1 LLKYLTGILDDTG
14 YKSIP
19 TGRYLCKKY
28 LTMEKFSNKVAIVT
42 GGNSGIGYATAKE
55 LVAQGATVIIT
66 GRRKEAIEKAAQE
79 IGAIPFVADQAS
91 LTDTENLYKGVQQQF
106 GKVDIL
112 FINAG
117 VVGSMG
123 PIETMSEENFD
134 NVMGINFKGAYFTL
148 SKFIPLLPE
157 GASVVILSSIVAA
170 TYNPNSSV
178 YQASKAALNSIAKT
192 AAAELAPKK
201 IRVNIVSPG
210 PTRTEVMSKT
220 GMDEATVN
228 NIMDHLTNKIPLK
241 KIGTAEDVAKLVT
254 YLSDESASFIT
265 GSEFVID
272 GGFTL

>member
-1 LLKYLTGILDDTG
+1 
-14 YKSIP
+14 
-19 TGRYLCKKY
+19 
-28 LTMEKFSNKVAIVT
+28 MEKFSNKVAIVT

-55 LVAQGATVIIT
+55 LVSQGATVIIT
-66 GRRKEAIEKAAQE
+66 GRRKEAVEKAAKE
-79 IGAIPFVADQAS
+79 LGAIPFVADQAS
-91 LTDTENLYKGVQQQF
+91 ITDTEALYKEVKQQF

-117 VVGSMG
+117 VTGTQL
-123 PIETMSEENFD
+123 PIEHMNEENFD
-134 NVMGINFKGAYFTL
+134 KVMSINFKGAYFTL

-157 GASVVILSSIVAA
+157 GASVVILSSIVAS

-210 PTRTEVMSKT
+210 PTRTEVMHKAGLDDT
-220 GMDEATVN
+220 AVQDLF
-228 NIMDHLTNKIPLK
+228 DHLTTMIPLK
-241 KIGTAEDVAKLVT
+241 KIGIPEDVARLVT
-254 YLSDESASFIT
+254 YLSDEGASFIT

-272 GGFTL
+272 GGMTL

>member
-1 LLKYLTGILDDTG
+1 MG
-14 YKSIP
+14 
-19 TGRYLCKKY
+19 
-28 LTMEKFSNKVAIVT
+28 KFSNKVAIVT
-42 GGNSGIGYATAKE
+42 GGSSGIGYATAKE
-55 LVAQGATVIIT
+55 LVTEGATVIIT

-79 IGAIPFVADQAS
+79 IEAIPFVANQAS
-91 LTDTENLYKGVQQQF
+91 LMDTEALYKKVENQF

-117 VVGSMG
+117 ITGTMG
-123 PIETMSEENFD
+123 PIENMSEDNFD
-134 NVMGINFKGAYFTL
+134 NVMDINFKGAYFTL
-148 SKFIPLLPE
+148 SRFIPLLPE

-170 TYNPNSSV
+170 TYNPNSPV

-210 PTRTEVMSKT
+210 PTKTEVMTKA
-220 GMDEATVN
+220 GLDEATVK
-228 NIMDHLTNKIPLK
+228 NIFDHLQNTIPLK

-254 YLSDESASFIT
+254 YLSDEAATFIT

-272 GGFTL
+272 GGLTL